1 MQTTSE
7 FIYILNDKL
16 TFGSLSVYGPVP
28 ALSAWNASLPFILI
42 RQLSGVDS
50 VIVPILQMRRL
61 RLKGRT
67 TSLTYLGNGSH
78 PRSCW
83 GVYFSVSLLKVVS
96 IPTLEIKNS
105 NDIKLF
111 MLMSTGFCPLPG
123 SS

>member
-16 TFGSLSVYGPVP
+16 TFGSLSVYGPAP

-61 RLKGRT
+61 RLKGGT
-67 TSLTYLGNGSH
+67 TLLTYLGNGSH

-83 GVYFSVSLLKVVS
+83 GVYSSMSLLKVVS

-111 MLMSTGFCPLPG
+111 MLVSTGFCPLPG